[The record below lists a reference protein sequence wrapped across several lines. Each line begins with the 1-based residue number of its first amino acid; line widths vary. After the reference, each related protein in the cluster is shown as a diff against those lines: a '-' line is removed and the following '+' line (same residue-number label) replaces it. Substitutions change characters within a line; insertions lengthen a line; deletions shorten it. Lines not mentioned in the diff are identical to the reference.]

1 MKSVKVACYVIN
13 DIYVVSQYKIKNIA
27 MKIIVLSKVLSE
39 RKWKVEQKQLSNKIR
54 SWSKNF

>member
-54 SWSKNF
+54 S